1 MSESELAGA
10 RALLGVDGGIT
21 REALQRRF
29 LQRSYA
35 LIRSGAPDEER
46 VRLKA
51 AHDVLAAQLDAAP
64 TPAPVPMRVPVLMP
78 AVTSLTAAGLGAVG
92 AEEATLRAA
101 LGAAEADA
109 EEEDRP
115 DRPFDPVSF
124 ESPWV
129 RALAPPLVAAAAVLV
144 QKSFL
149 GFFLTG
155 LHVWVHELG
164 HATVAWMRGLPAAPL
179 PFGLTF
185 VGEERS
191 NIVYGI
197 GLILFG
203 LLVTSGV
210 KERKFTAVVL
220 GVALAT
226 VQAWAMWRLPPD
238 EGRMWLAF
246 GGVGGELILATTMMG
261 LFYCEFPGRFR
272 WGGCRY
278 VFLFIGAGRFFETYG
293 FWKRVKRGDEGI
305 PYGSMV
311 NGEEDGGGDMNVL
324 HNEYGWTQHRI
335 IHTYN
340 DLADA
345 CLLALVLLYVFFA
358 LRLDLLA
365 VRLWRCVRGAG

>member
-35 LIRSGAPDEER
+35 LIRSGAPEAER
-46 VRLKA
+46 ARLKA
-51 AHDVLAAQLDAAP
+51 AHGLLAAQFDAAP
-64 TPAPVPMRVPVLMP
+64 TPAPAQMPVP
-78 AVTSLTAAGLGAVG
+78 AVTSLPAAGPGAVG
-92 AEEATLRAA
+92 AGEATLRAA
-101 LGAAEADA
+101 LGAAET
-109 EEEDRP
+109 EKEDRP
-115 DRPFDPVSF
+115 ERAFDPGSF
-124 ESPWV
+124 ESAWV
-129 RALAPPLVAAAAVLV
+129 RALAPPLVAGAAVLV

-203 LLVTSGV
+203 LLVAAGV
-210 KERKFTAVVL
+210 KERKFTPVFLGLALAAVQ
-220 GVALAT
+220 ALAT
-226 VQAWAMWRLPPD
+226 WKLPPD
-238 EGRMWLAF
+238 EGRMGLAF
-246 GGVGGELILATTMMG
+246 GGVGGELILATAMMG

-278 VFLFIGAGRFFETYG
+278 FFLFLGAGRFFETYG

-345 CLLALVLLYVFFA
+345 CLLALVVLYVFFA

-365 VRLWRCVRGAG
+365 VQLWRRVRGED